1 MYVFSLQL
9 YHACDQDVFSFCL
22 MKYSVLQF
30 CDYYT
35 ATMSYWVTVLAMG
48 GMPDQAK

>member
-1 MYVFSLQL
+1 MIFSTL